1 MPNLCSNYL
10 QVTGDDK
17 EVMRFHD
24 AITKG
29 EMKDYEQ
36 FRILDNLLPTP
47 KELQD
52 TPKGSFG
59 ESDKQKTMEEQ
70 NKANIAKFGYKD
82 WYDWNCANYGSK
94 WSDYEGVIN
103 TYEAGL
109 LDVVFMSAWSPIIQG
124 MVHVSREFPKL
135 NFILTYE
142 EGGMGF
148 MGGVAIR
155 DGEILSSVE
164 GEYPYIECETNDD
177 YEEMH
182 ERVETVIDL
191 MQGQLEQA
199 F

>member
-1 MPNLCSNYL
+1 MPNLCTNNL
-10 QVTGDDK
+10 LVTGDEK
-17 EVMRFHD
+17 EVKRFHD

-59 ESDKQKTMEEQ
+59 ESDKQKQKEEQ
-70 NKANIAKFGYKD
+70 NKANIAKFGYAD

-103 TYEAGL
+103 DYKAGS
-109 LDVVFMSAWSPIIQG
+109 LDVVFMSAWSPITQG
-124 MVHVSREFPKL
+124 IIHVSKQFPKL
-135 NFILTYE
+135 NFLLTYE
-142 EGGMGF
+142 EGGMAF
-148 MGGVAIR
+148 LGGSAIKA
-155 DGEILSSVE
+155 GELLNDIE
-164 GEYPYIECETNDD
+164 GEYPSMSSEDDD
-177 YEEMH
+177 YDAQYEKI
-182 ERVETVIDL
+182 TD
-191 MQGQLEQA
+191 QLDEITKVLVQA

>member
-1 MPNLCSNYL
+1 MPNLCTNNL
-10 QVTGDDK
+10 LVTGDQK
-17 EVMRFHD
+17 EVKRFHD

-59 ESDKQKTMEEQ
+59 ESDKQKQKEEQ
-70 NKANIAKFGYKD
+70 NKANIAKFGYAD

-103 TYEAGL
+103 DYKAGS
-109 LDVVFMSAWSPIIQG
+109 LDVVFMSAWSPITQG
-124 MVHVSREFPKL
+124 IIHVSKQFPKL
-135 NFILTYE
+135 NFLLTYE
-142 EGGMGF
+142 EGGMAF
-148 MGGVAIR
+148 LGGSAIKA
-155 DGEILSSVE
+155 GELLNDIE
-164 GEYPYIECETNDD
+164 GEYPSMSSEDDD
-177 YEEMH
+177 YDAQYEKI
-182 ERVETVIDL
+182 TD
-191 MQGQLEQA
+191 QLDEITKVLVQA

>member
-109 LDVVFMSAWSPIIQG
+109 LDVVFMSAWSPITQG
-124 MVHVSREFPKL
+124 IIHVSREFPKL
-135 NFILTYE
+135 NFLLTYE
-142 EGGMGF
+142 EGGMAF
-148 MGGVAIR
+148 LGGMAIKA
-155 DGEILSSVE
+155 GELLNDIE
-164 GEYPYIECETNDD
+164 GEYPNMSGEDDD
-177 YEEMH
+177 YDAHYEKIKEELD
-182 ERVETVIDL
+182 EITKVLV
-191 MQGQLEQA
+191 QA

>member
-59 ESDKQKTMEEQ
+59 ESDKQKTMEQQ
-70 NKANIAKFGYKD
+70 NEANIAKFGYKD

-124 MVHVSREFPKL
+124 IVHVSREFPKL

-148 MGGVAIR
+148 MGGSAIKA
-155 DGEILSSVE
+155 GVLLNNIE
-164 GEYPYIECETNDD
+164 GEYPSMSGDDDD
-177 YEEMH
+177 YDAQYEKVVGELD
-182 ERVETVIDL
+182 EITKVLV
-191 MQGQLEQA
+191 QA

>member
-1 MPNLCSNYL
+1 MPNLCTNNL
-10 QVTGDDK
+10 LVTGDQK
-17 EVMRFHD
+17 EVKRFHD

-94 WSDYEGVIN
+94 WSDYDGVIN

-109 LDVVFMSAWSPIIQG
+109 LDVVFMSAWSPITQG
-124 MVHVSREFPKL
+124 IIHVSREFPKL

-142 EGGMGF
+142 EGGMAF
-148 MGGVAIR
+148 LGGMAIKA
-155 DGEILSSVE
+155 GELLSDIE
-164 GEYPYIECETNDD
+164 GEYPSMSSEDDD
-177 YEEMH
+177 YDAQYEKI
-182 ERVETVIDL
+182 TD
-191 MQGQLEQA
+191 QLDEITKVLVQA

>member
-47 KELQD
+47 EELQN

-59 ESDKQKTMEEQ
+59 ESDKQKTMEQQ
-70 NKANIAKFGYKD
+70 NEANIAKFGYKD

-124 MVHVSREFPKL
+124 IVNVSREFPTL

-148 MGGVAIR
+148 MGGSAIKA
-155 DGEILSSVE
+155 GVLLNN
-164 GEYPYIECETNDD
+164 IECEYPSMSGDDDD
-177 YEEMH
+177 YDAQYEKVVGELD
-182 ERVETVIDL
+182 EITKVLV
-191 MQGQLEQA
+191 QA

>member
-1 MPNLCSNYL
+1 MPNLCTNNL
-10 QVTGDDK
+10 LVTGDEK
-17 EVMRFHD
+17 EVKRFHN

-59 ESDKQKTMEEQ
+59 ESDKQKQKEEQ
-70 NKANIAKFGYKD
+70 NKANIAKFGYAD

-103 TYEAGL
+103 DYKAGS
-109 LDVVFMSAWSPIIQG
+109 LDVVFMSAWSPITQG
-124 MVHVSREFPKL
+124 IIHVSKQFPKL
-135 NFILTYE
+135 NFLLTYE
-142 EGGMGF
+142 EGGMAF
-148 MGGVAIR
+148 LGGSAIKA
-155 DGEILSSVE
+155 GELLNDIE
-164 GEYPYIECETNDD
+164 GEYPSMSSEDDD
-177 YEEMH
+177 YDAQYEKI
-182 ERVETVIDL
+182 TD
-191 MQGQLEQA
+191 QLDEITKVLVQA